1 MKCEGIKADDRDI
14 GVIFK
19 PIVEST
25 ILNDLPLLSLFDE
38 VGVGGGREVG
48 LIGSAPSTAG
58 LEALTGVTA
67 ALRVDQV

>member
-1 MKCEGIKADDRDI
+1 MNFEQM
-14 GVIFK
+14 
-19 PIVEST
+19 VESI
-25 ILNDLPLLSLFDE
+25 ILKDLPLLSLFDE